1 MKRILFLFMAVL
13 SCLFYTNSLMAAP
26 KKVAVYVEGDM
37 SKSDKSIVSSAVLAR
52 LSGNKEYVAFE
63 RNNAFINALNKEQD
77 YQLSGEV
84 SEKEIRSVGE
94 RYGVDYVIVVNAVI
108 SSDDN
113 CHMSA
118 RLVKL
123 ISGEILKT
131 VNLTREYTGSGV
143 LSTMANNMAYRLLN
157 KQSK

>member
-1 MKRILFLFMAVL
+1 
-13 SCLFYTNSLMAAP
+13 MAAP